1 MLVESG
7 YRFLLRNFL
16 ALALRQT
23 DLRYA
28 VGVMPCM
35 FLKSRTK
42 CVFEPRPTCFTIS
55 LTVRNVVRNIPSAF
69 RRRKSLRYCAG
80 LVPVSCLKRCRK
92 RDGDRLT
99 MLASVAVS
107 HEREVSA
114 SISEMTSSILRSIV
128 MRTVK
133 RRVRV
138 RVPLRVSFVYRKYC
152 ARSSLGPQAA
162 RLQSLSI
169 A

>member
-1 MLVESG
+1 MFVETG
-7 YRFLLRNFL
+7 YSFLLRDFL

-23 DLRYA
+23 ALRYA

-35 FLKSRTK
+35 FRKSRTK

-55 LTVRNVVRNIPSAF
+55 LTVRNVVRSIASALC
-69 RRRKSLRYCAG
+69 RRKSLRYCAG
-80 LVPVSCLKRCRK
+80 LVPVSCLKRWRK
-92 RDGDRLT
+92 RDGERLT

-128 MRTVK
+128 MRPLK
-133 RRVRV
+133 RRARV
-138 RVPLRVSFVYRKYC
+138 RVPVRGSFVYRKYSR
-152 ARSSLGPQAA
+152 A
-162 RLQSLSI
+162 
-169 A
+169 